1 MSMYWRLAPSVT
13 ACLAAD
19 RIILLDIGRDRYS
32 SLPQVLTADFLAW
45 LGRPGSP
52 PPEACARMLC
62 DLRVNAR
69 DAAAAGFPAECSI
82 AWASPIDSEPTPPCR
97 IRARDL
103 ASVGRSV
110 ISAAR
115 DVRSRPL
122 ASVLECRLG
131 GRTDQDHPAP
141 GLNAKLAAFRATR
154 PLVPVPRVCLHDCLA
169 LIDWLGASSAGVSL
183 VFGVSAYP
191 FTAHCW
197 LQSGTDVLDDHP
209 ESPSRFEPILHFQ

>member
-1 MSMYWRLAPSVT
+1 MYWRLSQSVT

-19 RIILLDIGRDRYS
+19 RIIFLDIACDRYS
-32 SLPQVLTADFLAW
+32 SLPQTLTGEFLAW

-52 PPEACARMLC
+52 PPNACVRILS

-69 DAAAAGFPAECSI
+69 DSVAAGFPAECSL
-82 AWASPIDSEPTPPCR
+82 ARASPIDSEPTPPCR

-103 ASVGRSV
+103 VSVARSV

-122 ASVLECRLG
+122 ASVLERRLG
-131 GRTDQDHPAP
+131 GRTDQDRTAA
-141 GLNAKLAAFRATR
+141 GLKAKLAAFRSAR

-169 LIDWLGASSAGVSL
+169 LIEWLGASSAGVSL

-191 FTAHCW
+191 FIAHCW
-197 LQSGTDVLDDHP
+197 LQSGTDLLDDHP